1 MDPLTA
7 INHWMPGCVYWTEG
21 KYDLALA
28 SAAEYCQMD
37 PESVV
42 PEWYYAQLL
51 AWNKKLDKAYEAMD
65 QLAKVAPMHSLEKT
79 ILFLKYALQGQK
91 EKAMQ
96 VLPESSKR
104 IAWID
109 FHLPWFVAECFA
121 LIDERAEALR
131 WLERAVDKGWWNYPL
146 FSELDPLLAN
156 IRGEPRFNKLL
167 ERVRYQWEYFEV

>member
-1 MDPLTA
+1 M
-7 INHWMPGCVYWTEG
+7 EG

-42 PEWYYAQLL
+42 PKWYYAQLL

-65 QLAKVAPMHSLEKT
+65 QLAKVAPMHSLGKT

-96 VLPESSKR
+96 VFPESSKR

-131 WLERAVDKGWWNYPL
+131 WLERAVDKGWCNYPL
-146 FSELDPLLAN
+146 FSALDPFLAN
-156 IRGEPRFNKLL
+156 IRSDPRFKKLM
-167 ERVRYQWEYFEV
+167 ERVKYEWEHFEV